1 MKRELVLS
9 CSVFCAVPSYGAAPT
24 PQEVI
29 ASIESNGT
37 QATREKYF
45 PCGNK
50 SKALGYARVETG
62 SEKWLKIAVRLLK
75 DSDGCYSLLLQDSIA
90 RALMNNP
97 TNVLPLVD
105 SERNLEAGYICVPFM
120 ADEVEPSKIRAQLAT
135 LDKLEQALNA
145 VRNQTLQIPKNKC
158 LALVKSMQRSTASR
172 FPLGANRRAQ

>member
-1 MKRELVLS
+1 M
-9 CSVFCAVPSYGAAPT
+9 
-24 PQEVI
+24 
-29 ASIESNGT
+29 
-37 QATREKYF
+37 
-45 PCGNK
+45 
-50 SKALGYARVETG
+50 ETG
-62 SEKWLKIAVRLLK
+62 SEQWLKIAVRLLK

-120 ADEVEPSKIRAQLAT
+120 TDEVDPSKIRAQLAT

-158 LALVKSMQRSTASR
+158 LALVKSMQSYIKEALT
-172 FPLGANRRAQ
+172 RR